1 MRKSSK
7 TTLPFMLIAL
17 PGVVYLIINNYIPMF
32 GIFLAFKDY
41 KYSKGIFG
49 SDWCGLKNFK
59 FLFATD
65 DALIM
70 TRNTILYNLVFIVL
84 GTVAAIFIAILMC
97 ELGERMRVKIFQSCL
112 LLPNLLSWV
121 VIGIIGFA
129 FLSADTGFIN
139 NTILRTM
146 GKESVSWYMQPNVW
160 PLILVLVF
168 LWKNAGYQSIIYMAS
183 ISGFDKSIYEAASI
197 DGASKLKQIFSITLP
212 LLVPTITIL
221 TLMAVGRIFFSDFGL
236 FYQVPQDSGALYA
249 VTQTI
254 DTYVYRGLMQS
265 NNVGMAAAAGFYQS
279 VIGFVLVVAANAVVK
294 KINPENALF

>member
-1 MRKSSK
+1 
-7 TTLPFMLIAL
+7 
-17 PGVVYLIINNYIPMF
+17 
-32 GIFLAFKDY
+32 
-41 KYSKGIFG
+41 
-49 SDWCGLKNFK
+49 
-59 FLFATD
+59 
-65 DALIM
+65 M

-212 LLVPTITIL
+212 MLVPTITIL

>member
-1 MRKSSK
+1 
-7 TTLPFMLIAL
+7 
-17 PGVVYLIINNYIPMF
+17 
-32 GIFLAFKDY
+32 
-41 KYSKGIFG
+41 
-49 SDWCGLKNFK
+49 
-59 FLFATD
+59 
-65 DALIM
+65 
-70 TRNTILYNLVFIVL
+70 
-84 GTVAAIFIAILMC
+84 
-97 ELGERMRVKIFQSCL
+97 
-112 LLPNLLSWV
+112 
-121 VIGIIGFA
+121 
-129 FLSADTGFIN
+129 
-139 NTILRTM
+139 
-146 GKESVSWYMQPNVW
+146 MQPNVW

-212 LLVPTITIL
+212 MLVPTITIL

-294 KINPENALF
+294 KINP

>member
-1 MRKSSK
+1 
-7 TTLPFMLIAL
+7 MLIAL

-32 GIFLAFKDY
+32 GIFLVFKDY

-212 LLVPTITIL
+212 MLVPTITIL

>member
-1 MRKSSK
+1 
-7 TTLPFMLIAL
+7 MLIAL

-112 LLPNLLSWV
+112 LLYHR
-121 VIGIIGFA
+121 IC
-129 FLSADTGFIN
+129 FLKCRYRFYQQHDSAHHGEGECFLVHAAKCMALDTGAGLSMEKCRLSVHYLHGKY
-139 NTILRTM
+139 LR
-146 GKESVSWYMQPNVW
+146 
-160 PLILVLVF
+160 L
-168 LWKNAGYQSIIYMAS
+168 
-183 ISGFDKSIYEAASI
+183 
-197 DGASKLKQIFSITLP
+197 
-212 LLVPTITIL
+212 
-221 TLMAVGRIFFSDFGL
+221 
-236 FYQVPQDSGALYA
+236 
-249 VTQTI
+249 
-254 DTYVYRGLMQS
+254 
-265 NNVGMAAAAGFYQS
+265 
-279 VIGFVLVVAANAVVK
+279 
-294 KINPENALF
+294 